1 MRDAKERQ
9 TSSGLC
15 DSGHSGYCSWQF
27 GEARGYAWMPR
38 GFPSVSP
45 AAVILIKTQF
55 TMASHA
61 YLTRDEEL
69 NLHRRLVEGDPVAS
83 SELAEKYLRRLI
95 NLLRK
100 MSNPRISQHFI
111 EEARRGCDHLPH

>member
-1 MRDAKERQ
+1 M
-9 TSSGLC
+9 
-15 DSGHSGYCSWQF
+15 
-27 GEARGYAWMPR
+27 
-38 GFPSVSP
+38 VSP
-45 AAVILIKTQF
+45 AHPI
-55 TMASHA
+55 
-61 YLTRDEEL
+61 RDEEL
-69 NLHRRLVEGDPVAS
+69 DLHRRLVEGDPVAS